1 MTEDEGAKEKAGRWV
16 VVVFVLGVVLLMLV
30 VGVLVVVQGKECL
43 LCACRFNYGVVKF
56 TDVVEEDKVICIY

>member
-16 VVVFVLGVVLLMLV
+16 VVVVLGVVLLMLV

-56 TDVVEEDKVICIY
+56 TDVVEEDKVIYIY